1 MYQPAAAS
9 KLLTSSQALAHSPA
23 LSPSQVSRALS
34 IAVSMADLS
43 VACGRINSRVRMLLP
58 NKTCC

>member
-1 MYQPAAAS
+1 MHRPAAAG

-23 LSPSQVSRALS
+23 LPPSQVSRALS

-43 VACGRINSRVRMLLP
+43 VACGQAPSNVRILP
-58 NKTCC
+58 PTITP